1 MAAGSW
7 SVEELEELGI
17 WVDEFGRWWS
27 RLGVFP
33 GRWVLH
39 DTPLMA
45 QSGGTRWARLCPSA
59 CNDGGK
65 VEVDVLVV
73 LVVDVVAVQLFDNV
87 AISWQNGKEGGLTL
101 SGGVGAHHTGDEL
114 N

>member
-1 MAAGSW
+1 
-7 SVEELEELGI
+7 
-17 WVDEFGRWWS
+17 
-27 RLGVFP
+27 
-33 GRWVLH
+33 
-39 DTPLMA
+39 MA
-45 QSGGTRWARLCPSA
+45 QSGGTSRAKLCPSA

-73 LVVDVVAVQLFDNV
+73 LVIDGVAVQLLDNV
-87 AISWQNGKEGGLTL
+87 AVSWQNGKEGALAL